1 MLFLCVMFVG
11 VMQYPL
17 SVIGNGFA
25 DNNKQMYT
33 FMLCHDL
40 LVVAAGVV
48 LVRRLIS
55 ARRTAENAFREE
67 ADHEPQ
73 EESA

>member
-1 MLFLCVMFVG
+1 MLVG

-48 LVRRLIS
+48 LVRRLIPRAAHGGKCNQGGS
-55 ARRTAENAFREE
+55 R
-67 ADHEPQ
+67 P
-73 EESA
+73 